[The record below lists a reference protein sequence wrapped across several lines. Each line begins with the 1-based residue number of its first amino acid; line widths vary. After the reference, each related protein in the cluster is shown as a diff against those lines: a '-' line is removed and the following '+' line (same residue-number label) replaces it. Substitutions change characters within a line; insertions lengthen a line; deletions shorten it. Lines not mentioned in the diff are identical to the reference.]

1 MSDGATVIDGSRRT
15 LMPGLIDAHEHLNLN
30 GEDALVDAE
39 SRFNWEDIAI
49 RSVAQAQRY
58 LIEGFTMVRDM
69 GGLNGGL
76 RRQIDAGVVI
86 GPRIYSSGAFIGPSG
101 GHSDFRNYSMPQD
114 RGMSQ
119 AERLNIAVITDG
131 ADEVTRV
138 ARQNFMQGATQIKIM
153 QTGGVASLFDPWQLN
168 GLNEYEI
175 RAAVQVANNYGSY
188 VAAYS
193 PMAWWYRSSS

>member
-1 MSDGATVIDGSRRT
+1 
-15 LMPGLIDAHEHLNLN
+15 
-30 GEDALVDAE
+30 
-39 SRFNWEDIAI
+39 
-49 RSVAQAQRY
+49 
-58 LIEGFTMVRDM
+58 MVRDM

-119 AERLNIAVITDG
+119 AERLNIAVNTDG
-131 ADEVTRV
+131 
-138 ARQNFMQGATQIKIM
+138 G
-153 QTGGVASLFDPWQLN
+153 ASLFDPWQLN